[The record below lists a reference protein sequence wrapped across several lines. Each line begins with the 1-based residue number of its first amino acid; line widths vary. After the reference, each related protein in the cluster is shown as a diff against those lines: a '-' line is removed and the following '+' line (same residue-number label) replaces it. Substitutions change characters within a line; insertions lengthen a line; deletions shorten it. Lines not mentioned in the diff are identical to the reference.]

1 SLISFLAFILRKSSP
16 PGLGALVS
24 GKIGNGLLKP
34 KKLIS
39 AAPDSVLLIIGFGSR
54 GISVISDEKKQIFDF
69 VKTKN

>member
-1 SLISFLAFILRKSSP
+1 MVP
-16 PGLGALVS
+16 

-54 GISVISDEKKQIFDF
+54 GISVIGDEKKQIFDF
-69 VKTKN
+69 VKTNN